1 MYFNA
6 FFYFTLI
13 YMVNDRKNFQ
23 ICLMYLFPD
32 VPKIMPSGITIATLG
47 DTVIL
52 QCTVDSY
59 PAPKMMFWRDPKGRE
74 AVIEGGK
81 YSTNTVEW
89 KTVRFIIIFILSLL
103 VFIEI

>member
-1 MYFNA
+1 
-6 FFYFTLI
+6 
-13 YMVNDRKNFQ
+13 
-23 ICLMYLFPD
+23 MYLFPD
-32 VPKIMPSGITIATLG
+32 VPKVMPSGITIATLG

-81 YSTNTVEW
+81 YSTNIVEW
-89 KTVRFIIIFILSLL
+89 KTVRCFNDFYYYFYYCYFSLKYEFI
-103 VFIEI
+103 